1 MKTSDKLI
9 YTASKIKGNEKIDIT
24 IRLDEKCKNGYE
36 YFSATCRG
44 YEKAKNGRW
53 FESFGGCAH
62 DEIIRFFPELKI
74 FTEVHLWSFGGFST
88 HSVANGFYFL
98 KSGFDKCGID
108 NENFA
113 QYYCNY
119 FKCSAEQFE
128 ILKDSE
134 NKFEFSV
141 LLVELGIVA
150 GWKKIVNNAIAELEK
165 LTGLKFQ
172 SKYEKDKNDI
182 SINAD
187 KLKEFRQQQKEGF
200 YTAESKQ
207 EREKK
212 RLSDLNKAMIDKVN
226 ADYKKSVSKH
236 ENERQINL
244 ELIRQGFEISPRT
257 GNIKGAIYYNHS
269 NELNFNWSTEKIHES
284 IILDF
289 ANNLDTVK
297 FEGLKIS
304 NDKKH
309 LITI

>member
-1 MKTSDKLI
+1 
-9 YTASKIKGNEKIDIT
+9 
-24 IRLDEKCKNGYE
+24 
-36 YFSATCRG
+36 
-44 YEKAKNGRW
+44 
-53 FESFGGCAH
+53 
-62 DEIIRFFPELKI
+62 
-74 FTEVHLWSFGGFST
+74 
-88 HSVANGFYFL
+88 
-98 KSGFDKCGID
+98 
-108 NENFA
+108 
-113 QYYCNY
+113 
-119 FKCSAEQFE
+119 
-128 ILKDSE
+128 
-134 NKFEFSV
+134 
-141 LLVELGIVA
+141 LGIVA

-165 LTGLKFQ
+165 LTGLKFK

-200 YTAESKQ
+200 YTSESKQ

-212 RLSDLNKAMIDKVN
+212 RLSDLNKSMIDKVN

>member
-1 MKTSDKLI
+1 M
-9 YTASKIKGNEKIDIT
+9 
-24 IRLDEKCKNGYE
+24 
-36 YFSATCRG
+36 TCSG
-44 YEKAKNGRW
+44 YEKVRNRW
-53 FESFGGCAH
+53 VDTFGGCAH
-62 DEIIRFFPELKI
+62 DDILKVFPEFEI
-74 FTEVHLWSFGGFST
+74 FKTVHLWSFGGFGT

-98 KSGFDKCGID
+98 KNGFDECGID
-108 NENFA
+108 DENFA
-113 QYYCNY
+113 QYFCNY
-119 FKCSAEQFE
+119 FNCSLEQFD

-150 GWKKIVNNAIAELEK
+150 GWKKIVNKAISELEK

-187 KLKEFRQQQKEGF
+187 KLKEFRELKKSGYYSKE
-200 YTAESKQ
+200 AKQ
-207 EREKK
+207 ERENK
-212 RLSDLNKAMIDKVN
+212 RLSDLKSAMINKVN
-226 ADYKKSVSKH
+226 ADYKKAVLKH
-236 ENERQINL
+236 NKERAINL
-244 ELIRQGFEISPRT
+244 ELIKQGFEISPRT
-257 GNIKGAIYYNHS
+257 GNIKGVIYYNHS

-284 IILDF
+284 NILDF
-289 ANNLDTVK
+289 ANNLDPVK